1 MNKGIILD
9 ELDRKILQALQL
21 DGRMTYDQLA
31 EKVQLSPS
39 AALRRVRKLE
49 ESGVIGAYV
58 ALIEQDHVGLG
69 LTAYVHVRIQRPG
82 IAPGPDPMERFR
94 ADVQNWPEV
103 TQCASLTGEM
113 DYLLRVVVGDMG
125 EYSRFML
132 QKLLKHPSVQDCTT
146 SFVMDWVKDTTALP
160 L

>member
-1 MNKGIILD
+1 M
-9 ELDRKILQALQL
+9 
-21 DGRMTYDQLA
+21 
-31 EKVQLSPS
+31 
-39 AALRRVRKLE
+39 RRVRKLE

-94 ADVQNWPEV
+94 VDVQNWPEV

-132 QKLLKHPSVQDCTT
+132 QKLLKHPSVQDCAT

>member
-1 MNKGIILD
+1 M
-9 ELDRKILQALQL
+9 
-21 DGRMTYDQLA
+21 
-31 EKVQLSPS
+31 
-39 AALRRVRKLE
+39 
-49 ESGVIGAYV
+49 
-58 ALIEQDHVGLG
+58 
-69 LTAYVHVRIQRPG
+69 
-82 IAPGPDPMERFR
+82 
-94 ADVQNWPEV
+94 DVQNWPEV

-132 QKLLKHPSVQDCTT
+132 QKLLKHPSVQDCAT